1 MSVPFHLML
10 WLMLPA
16 ALYATL
22 WAYGEWRQ
30 GR

>member
-22 WAYGEWRQ
+22 WAYGERRK
-30 GR
+30 G